1 MKDFNIVVDSAADLP
16 IEIIKKYNL
25 TLLGLTCNFKRKEYI
40 EDENSILSYKEFYQ
54 GIRDGEMPIT
64 SQVNSQ
70 QFFNA
75 FEKIVKD
82 NKAIIYPAF
91 SSALSGTINSAKL
104 AKDEILEKYPDADIT
119 IIDTKSASLGNGL
132 LIIKAC
138 ELKENGAS
146 KEEVIKY
153 IEDNKL
159 KIIHLVAMDDL
170 DYLKRGGRLSGT
182 AATLGS
188 ILKLKPMVKVN
199 NEGQLI
205 NYSKVQGRKKS
216 INTLFKEFEE
226 KAVNINSQKLIAIS
240 HSDCLSDAEYLANK
254 IKEKYNVEV
263 LINYIGCVIG
273 SHTGIN
279 TLALFFLGDE
289 R

>member
-16 IEIIKKYNL
+16 IEIIKKYDL

-54 GIRDGEMPIT
+54 GIRDGEMPTT

-70 QFFNA
+70 QFFDA

-119 IIDTKSASLGNGL
+119 IIDTKSASLGIGL

-153 IEDNKL
+153 IEDTKL

-188 ILKLKPMVKVN
+188 ILKLKPMIKVN

>member
-16 IEIIKKYNL
+16 IEIIKKYDL

-40 EDENSILSYKEFYQ
+40 EDENSSLSYKEFYQ
-54 GIRDGEMPIT
+54 GIRDGEMPTT

-70 QFFNA
+70 QFFDA

-119 IIDTKSASLGNGL
+119 IIDTKSASLGIGL

-153 IEDNKL
+153 IEDTKL

-188 ILKLKPMVKVN
+188 ILKLKPMIKVN

>member
-25 TLLGLTCNFKRKEYI
+25 TLLGLTCSFKGKEYI
-40 EDENSILSYKEFYQ
+40 EDENSNLSYKEFYD
-54 GIRDGEMPIT
+54 GIRNGEMPTT
-64 SQVNSQ
+64 SQINSQ

-75 FEKIVKD
+75 FEKLVKD
-82 NKAIIYPAF
+82 NKAVIYPAF

-104 AKDEILEKYPDADIT
+104 AKDEILEEYPEADIT
-119 IIDTKSASLGNGL
+119 IIDTKSASLGIGL

-146 KEEVIKY
+146 KEEVVKF
-153 IEDNKL
+153 IEDTKL
-159 KIIHLVAMDDL
+159 KIMHIVAMDDL
-170 DYLKRGGRLSGT
+170 DYLKRGGRLSG
-182 AATLGS
+182 AAAALGS

-226 KAVNINSQKLIAIS
+226 KAKDINSQKLIAIS
-240 HSDCLSDAEYLANK
+240 HSDCLKEAEYLANK
-254 IKEKYNVEV
+254 IKEKYDVEV

-279 TLALFFLGDE
+279 TIALFFLGDE

>member
-16 IEIIKKYNL
+16 IEIIKKYDL

-54 GIRDGEMPIT
+54 GIRDGEMPTT

>member
-54 GIRDGEMPIT
+54 GIRDGEMPTT

-70 QFFNA
+70 QFFDA

-119 IIDTKSASLGNGL
+119 IIDTKCASLGNGL

-153 IEDNKL
+153 IEDTKL

-205 NYSKVQGRKKS
+205 ILKN
-216 INTLFKEFEE
+216 
-226 KAVNINSQKLIAIS
+226 
-240 HSDCLSDAEYLANK
+240 
-254 IKEKYNVEV
+254 
-263 LINYIGCVIG
+263 
-273 SHTGIN
+273 
-279 TLALFFLGDE
+279 
-289 R
+289 

>member
-25 TLLGLTCNFKRKEYI
+25 TLLGLTCNFKGKEYI
-40 EDENSILSYKEFYQ
+40 EDENSNLSYKEFYQ
-54 GIRDGEMPIT
+54 GIREGEMPTT

-75 FEKIVKD
+75 FEKIVKN
-82 NKAIIYPAF
+82 NKAVIYPAF

-119 IIDTKSASLGNGL
+119 IIDTKCASLGNGL

-153 IEDNKL
+153 IEDTKL
-159 KIIHLVAMDDL
+159 KIIHLVSMDDL

-240 HSDCLSDAEYLANK
+240 HSDCLSAAEYLANK

-263 LINYIGCVIG
+263 LINYVGCVIG